1 MTKRSVRNAAAALL
15 LLGTASEQVIA
26 HHSFAAQYDSTKPV
40 TLTGIVTK
48 VEWTNPHAFFSIE
61 VKDASGAVAAW
72 ALELGS
78 PNMLIR
84 YKFTRDTI
92 KIGDNVTVEGF
103 LARDGSNLANAKTI
117 RFADG
122 RTFNAG
128 SSVDL
133 GDTR

>member
-1 MTKRSVRNAAAALL
+1 MKKYSARHAAAALL
-15 LLGTASEQVIA
+15 LLATASQQAVA
-26 HHSFAAQYDSTKPV
+26 HHSFAGQSDVEKPI
-40 TLTGIVTK
+40 TLTGTVTK
-48 VEWTNPHAFFSIE
+48 LEWTNPHAFFAID
-61 VKDASGAVAAW
+61 VKGDNGAVGTW
-72 ALELGS
+72 ELELGS

-122 RTFNAG
+122 RTFEAG

>member
-1 MTKRSVRNAAAALL
+1 
-15 LLGTASEQVIA
+15 
-26 HHSFAAQYDSTKPV
+26 
-40 TLTGIVTK
+40 
-48 VEWTNPHAFFSIE
+48 
-61 VKDASGAVAAW
+61 
-72 ALELGS
+72 
-78 PNMLIR
+78 MLIR